1 MGCGPDH
8 GLGDRAGQELR
19 GREGARS
26 ARSHL
31 RLPGSHRR
39 LQHVADGASGHHRQP
54 VPAREHHRRA
64 RHSREVTAVLEVR
77 QLSARYGRVEALHDI
92 CLSVADGE
100 FVAVLGPNGAGK
112 STLMRAIMGLVANS
126 GEVSF
131 RGAALPRQAPDACVA
146 RGVVLVPEG
155 RGIFAPM
162 TVAENLE
169 LGAYL
174 LNDDVEFER
183 RRARVFKLFPRLRE
197 RLGQIAGS
205 LSGGEQQMRAVGR
218 ALMADPKILLLD
230 EPSLG
235 LAPRIIDEILSTLAL
250 LNKEGLPI
258 VLVEQKAPLALR
270 LTSRAY
276 LLSVGRLIA
285 EIDPRNITSHD
296 ELARYYLS

>member
-1 MGCGPDH
+1 MT
-8 GLGDRAGQELR
+8 
-19 GREGARS
+19 S
-26 ARSHL
+26 
-31 RLPGSHRR
+31 
-39 LQHVADGASGHHRQP
+39 
-54 VPAREHHRRA
+54 
-64 RHSREVTAVLEVR
+64 VLEVR

-92 CLSVADGE
+92 SLSVADGE

-112 STLMRAIMGLVANS
+112 TTLMRAIMGLVANS
-126 GEVSF
+126 GDVSF
-131 RGAALPRQAPDACVA
+131 RGAALPRQSPDTCAA

-174 LNDDVEFER
+174 LNDSAEFER
-183 RRARVFKLFPRLRE
+183 RQARVFSLFPRMRE
-197 RLGQIAGS
+197 RLGQVAGS
-205 LSGGEQQMRAVGR
+205 LSGGEQQMLAVGR

-235 LAPRIIDEILSTLAL
+235 LAPKVIDEILSTLAL
-250 LNKEGLPI
+250 LNKEGLTI

-270 LTSRAY
+270 LSNRAY

-285 EIDPRNITSHD
+285 EIDPRTIKSND

>member
-1 MGCGPDH
+1 V
-8 GLGDRAGQELR
+8 R
-19 GREGARS
+19 
-26 ARSHL
+26 
-31 RLPGSHRR
+31 
-39 LQHVADGASGHHRQP
+39 P
-54 VPAREHHRRA
+54 VLDI
-64 RHSREVTAVLEVR
+64 RH
-77 QLSARYGRVEALHDI
+77 LSASYGRVEALHDI
-92 CLSVADGE
+92 SLSIADGE

-126 GEVSF
+126 GEVVF
-131 RGAALPRQAPDACVA
+131 CGAALPRQSPDACVA

-174 LNDDVEFER
+174 LGDAAELER
-183 RRARVFKLFPRLRE
+183 RRTRVFDLFPRLHE
-197 RLGQIAGS
+197 RFGQIAGS
-205 LSGGEQQMRAVGR
+205 LSGGEQQMLAVGR
-218 ALMADPKILLLD
+218 ALMAGPKILLLD

-235 LAPRIIDEILSTLAL
+235 LAPKVIEEILSTLAI

-270 LTSRAY
+270 LASRAY

-285 EIDPRNITSHD
+285 EIDPRTITSHD
-296 ELARYYLS
+296 EIARYYLS

>member
-1 MGCGPDH
+1 MT
-8 GLGDRAGQELR
+8 
-19 GREGARS
+19 S
-26 ARSHL
+26 
-31 RLPGSHRR
+31 
-39 LQHVADGASGHHRQP
+39 
-54 VPAREHHRRA
+54 
-64 RHSREVTAVLEVR
+64 VLEVR

-92 CLSVADGE
+92 SLSVADGE

-112 STLMRAIMGLVANS
+112 STLMRAIMGLIANS
-126 GEVSF
+126 GEVKF
-131 RGAALPRQAPDACVA
+131 QGAALPRHAPDACVA

-162 TVAENLE
+162 TVAEHLE

-174 LNDDVEFER
+174 LNDGAEFER
-183 RRARVFKLFPRLRE
+183 RRTRVFNLFPRLRE

-205 LSGGEQQMRAVGR
+205 LSGGEQQMLAVGR

-235 LAPRIIDEILSTLAL
+235 LAPKVIDEILGTLAL

-285 EIDPRNITSHD
+285 EIDPRTIKSHD

>member
-1 MGCGPDH
+1 
-8 GLGDRAGQELR
+8 
-19 GREGARS
+19 
-26 ARSHL
+26 
-31 RLPGSHRR
+31 
-39 LQHVADGASGHHRQP
+39 
-54 VPAREHHRRA
+54 
-64 RHSREVTAVLEVR
+64 VTSILEVR
-77 QLSARYGRVEALHDI
+77 RLSARYGRVEALHDI
-92 CLSVADGE
+92 SLSVADGE

-126 GEVSF
+126 GDVSF
-131 RGAALPRQAPDACVA
+131 RGAALPRQSPDTCVA

-174 LNDDVEFER
+174 LNDSAEFER
-183 RRARVFKLFPRLRE
+183 RQARVFNLFPRMRE
-197 RLGQIAGS
+197 RLGQVAGS
-205 LSGGEQQMRAVGR
+205 LSGGEQQMLAVGR

-235 LAPRIIDEILSTLAL
+235 LGPKVIDEILSTLAL

-270 LTSRAY
+270 LSSRAY

-285 EIDPRNITSHD
+285 EIDPRIIKSHD